1 MFSYFLLF
9 HRWLLA
15 HGVKLQRIHQML
27 ANNTLNL
34 HNLNID
40 ADKPHSNE
48 LTWFLSQC
56 TRADAERLLAGTK
69 DGTFL
74 IRPSRTGQ
82 YALSIS

>member
-1 MFSYFLLF
+1 MS
-9 HRWLLA
+9 
-15 HGVKLQRIHQML
+15 HGVKLQRIQQML
-27 ANNTLNL
+27 SGNTLTL

-40 ADKPHSNE
+40 ADRPHSNE
-48 LTWFLSQC
+48 ATWFLRQC
-56 TRADAERLLAGTK
+56 TRKDAECLLSGAK